1 MLHGCETPGNLHVC
15 RTRHGQPE
23 LQVSVLAFGIV
34 FEFPTVIAL
43 LSALG
48 IVTKQI
54 LKKYRKYAFCAV
66 LILAA
71 IITPTGDPFS
81 LMICS
86 IPIYLLYEF
95 GIIISRKGDEE
106 VEDTEN

>member
-1 MLHGCETPGNLHVC
+1 M
-15 RTRHGQPE
+15 
-23 LQVSVLAFGIV
+23 QVSTVLAFGIV

-81 LMICS
+81 LMVCS